1 MKIKIKNILLIALL
15 IPIFIAI
22 ILFQVKF
29 VAKFEYKEFM
39 STLENKVYER
49 NETNP
54 NDIIEPFEDIFG
66 KYYDN
71 AGLWIAFYIITS
83 YSVLIVTIV
92 ELIILVIIQLQKN
105 CCACCC
111 KKCCSIYFIIH
122 SLLNMIIY
130 LAFAFDEK
138 SEINLE
144 KDKIYS
150 FDEEFNKEIKKNLDF
165 MKSRKIF
172 LVVCVFVAILG
183 IIGELVIVILNM
195 LDDYYNN
202 NNYTTAQPKIVYNVE
217 NFKQV
222 NNLDSN
228 ETDKHDN

>member
-1 MKIKIKNILLIALL
+1 
-15 IPIFIAI
+15 
-22 ILFQVKF
+22 
-29 VAKFEYKEFM
+29 
-39 STLENKVYER
+39 
-49 NETNP
+49 
-54 NDIIEPFEDIFG
+54 
-66 KYYDN
+66 
-71 AGLWIAFYIITS
+71 
-83 YSVLIVTIV
+83 
-92 ELIILVIIQLQKN
+92 
-105 CCACCC
+105 
-111 KKCCSIYFIIH
+111 
-122 SLLNMIIY
+122 MIIY

-183 IIGELVIVILNM
+183 IIGKFIIIILN
-195 LDDYYNN
+195 LIDDYKKKKKRP
-202 NNYTTAQPKIVYNVE
+202 QIVYNVE

-228 ETDKHDN
+228 ETDKHAN